1 MVLFLVDLFRP
12 RRYHSFI
19 AAARHKTCALTG
31 QEMKITNLQTEV
43 VEFPYNPPMGLS
55 ANNYLRT
62 GSCVLVFL
70 ESDQGAVGEGLVYA
84 FNGDR
89 IKLYNDLVNHSPRLS
104 SDKDPTHIRR
114 YICGRWGN
122 IRTLGQSGFAVNAV
136 AGVDMALWDLRA
148 KLVDLNVAN
157 LIGACRTTMPV
168 YNSGDYWNTLS
179 LDDAQKNAAAHM
191 AQGFRAFKLRLTG
204 NNADDI
210 ARVNAIRAV
219 IGDKNA
225 LLVDLNQ
232 RSTVPNAIRLGRAL
246 EEFNL
251 TWFEE
256 PLPYHDHAGEAEITA
271 ALDTPVASG
280 ESVYTSRGILE
291 MLKTARLRHR
301 NAGPAAHGRP
311 DGISQSRALCGSFQ
325 HAGVKPLLYRNE
337 HVAAGGDPACQL
349 ARIHAVA
356 GANLQRADRAQQ
368 GDAVM
373 PTAPGGDF
381 VRPWR

>member
-1 MVLFLVDLFRP
+1 
-12 RRYHSFI
+12 
-19 AAARHKTCALTG
+19 
-31 QEMKITNLQTEV
+31 MKITGLRTAI

-55 ANNYLRT
+55 ANNLLRT

-70 ESDQGAVGEGLVYA
+70 ESDQGAVGEGLVYS

-89 IKLYNDLVNHSPRLS
+89 IKIYNDLVQSFAPLVIG
-104 SDKDPTHIRR
+104 KDPTHSGAIFTSV
-114 YICGRWGN
+114 WGN

-136 AGVDMALWDLRA
+136 AGLDMALWDLRA
-148 KLVDLNVAN
+148 KLAGLNVAN
-157 LIGACRTTMPV
+157 LIGAYRTTMPV

-179 LDDAQKNAAAHM
+179 LDDIQKNAAAQM
-191 AQGFRAFKLRLTG
+191 KQGFCAFKLRLTG
-204 NNADDI
+204 NNVDDV
-210 ARVNAIRAV
+210 ARVKAMRAV
-219 IGDKNA
+219 IGDKNS

-291 MLKTARLRHR
+291 MLKLRACDIVMPDLQHMG
-301 NAGPAAHGRP
+301 GPTEFLKAAHYAEAFNTPVSNHCFTEMSMSLLAAIPNANWLEYMPWLEPIYKERIQLNK
-311 DGISQSRALCGSFQ
+311 DG
-325 HAGVKPLLYRNE
+325 H
-337 HVAAGGDPACQL
+337 
-349 ARIHAVA
+349 
-356 GANLQRADRAQQ
+356 
-368 GDAVM
+368 AVM
-373 PTAPGGDF
+373 PTAPGWGFSFDPAA
-381 VRPWR
+381 VKKYAVK

>member
-1 MVLFLVDLFRP
+1 
-12 RRYHSFI
+12 
-19 AAARHKTCALTG
+19 
-31 QEMKITNLQTEV
+31 MKITNLRTEV
-43 VEFPYNPPMGLS
+43 VEFPYKTPMGLS

-89 IKLYNDLVNHSPRLS
+89 IKLYNDLVTSFASLVV
-104 SDKDPTHIRR
+104 DKDPTHSGAIFAAL
-114 YICGRWGN
+114 WGN

-148 KLVDLNVAN
+148 KLVDLNVAS

-179 LDDAQKNAAAHM
+179 IDDAQKNAAAHL

-256 PLPYHDHAGEAEITA
+256 PLPYHDHTGEAEITA

-291 MLKTARLRHR
+291 MLKLRACDIVMPDLQHMG
-301 NAGPAAHGRP
+301 GPTEFLKAACYAEAFNTPVSNHCFTEMSMSLLAAIP
-311 DGISQSRALCGSFQ
+311 
-325 HAGVKPLLYRNE
+325 HANWLEYMPWLEPIYKE
-337 HVAAGGDPACQL
+337 
-349 ARIHAVA
+349 RIEL
-356 GANLQRADRAQQ
+356 NKY

-373 PTAPGGDF
+373 PTAPGWGFSFDP
-381 VRPWR
+381 VAVKKYALR